1 MKSMKFSIIIPVYN
15 RGLLVADAI
24 ESVLKQDFYDYELI
38 VVNDGSSDNTMQVL
52 DKYRDSIRIIHQEN
66 QGAESAKNSGVKE
79 ATGDYLV
86 FLDSD
91 DVLLPGALSV
101 YHQIIENENEP
112 AMLFARGCGF
122 DSKTDSIN
130 MKLLGKS
137 SLCIYSRNKDFLS
150 KRAAVWLSTSFLILK
165 RSLWC
170 KSTMF
175 KRGAFPADDL
185 DFLLRTGTLGL
196 CIIVKSPMTV
206 GYRYHDNNS
215 IKNILSII
223 DKLSFLLKMEKKNEY
238 PGGWNRKIDRLALIG
253 GHILIWTF
261 RGMQKHY
268 TRQSLSL
275 LVKGLPAIVAKIV
288 IKMRNHCLKE
298 ETFSFKM
305 NS

>member
-52 DKYRDSIRIIHQEN
+52 YKYRDSIRIIHQEN

-101 YHQIIENENEP
+101 YHQIIENEDQP
-112 AMLFARGCGF
+112 ALLFARGKGIG
-122 DSKTDSIN
+122 SKTPIN
-130 MKLLGKS
+130 NMLSCKS
-137 SLCIYSRNKDFLS
+137 SLCIYSKSNDFLS
-150 KRAAVWLSTSFLILK
+150 KRTAVWLSTSFLIFR

-175 KRGAFPADDL
+175 RRGAFPADDL
-185 DFLLRTGTLGL
+185 DFLLRIGNLGP

>member
-1 MKSMKFSIIIPVYN
+1 MKFSIIIPTYN
-15 RGLLVADAI
+15 RGHLVADAI
-24 ESVLKQDFYDYELI
+24 MSVLNQDFSDYELI
-38 VVNDGSSDNTMQVL
+38 IVNDGSSDNTMQVL
-52 DKYRDSIRIIHQEN
+52 NRYQDSIRIIHQEN
-66 QGAESAKNSGVKE
+66 QGAETAKNSGVKE

-101 YHQIIENENEP
+101 YHQIIENENQP
-112 AMLFARGCGF
+112 ALLFARGCGF
-122 DSKTDSIN
+122 GSEPPVNN
-130 MKLLGKS
+130 MITGKS
-137 SLCIYSRNKDFLS
+137 SLCIYSRNNDFLS
-150 KRAAVWLSTSFLILK
+150 KRGAVWLSTSFLILK

-185 DFLLRTGTLGL
+185 DFLLRTGTLGP

-215 IKNILSII
+215 IKNILNIV

-288 IKMRNHCLKE
+288 TKIRNHCLKE
-298 ETFSFKM
+298 ETFSFII